1 MRLEDG
7 IWKQAA
13 LINSLKLI
21 CSLEMDQFNDLTS
34 VIAYFAAFSQSLFL
48 LSWVALK
55 KCRKTLS
62 PDATEE
68 EKAAQKWMSRE

>member
-1 MRLEDG
+1 
-7 IWKQAA
+7 
-13 LINSLKLI
+13 
-21 CSLEMDQFNDLTS
+21 MDQFNDLTS

>member
-34 VIAYFAAFSQSLFL
+34 VMAYFAAVSQFVPAL
-48 LSWVALK
+48 LG
-55 KCRKTLS
+55 S
-62 PDATEE
+62 PEEMLGLPEDTEP
-68 EKAAQKWMSRE
+68 RCY